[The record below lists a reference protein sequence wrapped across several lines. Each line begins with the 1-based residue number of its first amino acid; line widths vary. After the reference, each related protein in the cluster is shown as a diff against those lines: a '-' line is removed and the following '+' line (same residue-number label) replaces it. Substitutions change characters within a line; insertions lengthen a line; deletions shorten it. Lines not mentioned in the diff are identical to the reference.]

1 MDTNVDNYSIE
12 DLLQVLNITD
22 SSPNQNDITET
33 AEKLILRLNNERKK
47 DLAIFVEK
55 ARDKIIDSMGGYD
68 EEEGYEDDTDYEGVD
83 IVDTDIIAQQ
93 KDLWENEYP
102 EQTDEVERTKPTDR
116 KQKIQIFDEAGIQ
129 NNAFVMNRERL
140 GVLQSHPI
148 PVVQGTINPNLKNL
162 ITRIISVDSQYRA
175 NIIPYKESGFN
186 NINSPAFNTNFSF
199 DLSEKIS
206 NVISMKLHSIQIPT
220 TWYIFDDSLGNTCF
234 IYQTLD
240 ANGKV
245 DKNIFVKIPPGN
257 YTLNFLNTY
266 FTTYSYYDPAT
277 NTLVP
282 APLDLVISL
291 QETTGK
297 IAFIS
302 SVSNI
307 KLIFYSDGYNN
318 TLLFNSCLDGSCGTS
333 QMRLNQNF
341 GWYLGYRTVLE
352 NELTVLINYSSINP
366 PFPPSNQLPIPYT
379 SATYIGGF
387 YYNVAQSPANLYGPT
402 YFLLVVDDYNN
413 NRVNNSLVTITN
425 VSNKLDLPSYYNTG
439 IKNANNTFATVGCT
453 DIIDKAQ
460 PDIKVPR
467 STLPYIIH
475 SSPRQLTQ
483 SQIYTANEILYNR
496 TTYSNLTFGPSTA
509 DVLALIPLT
518 GIANLRTKLFYTTDA
533 TGKTVFNPDLSQASQ
548 PYILLGP
555 QLQDNGRTY
564 FGPVNIERMNVRLL
578 DDKGNLV
585 NLHDVDWSFSLI
597 IEQLY
602 QY

>member
-68 EEEGYEDDTDYEGVD
+68 EEEAYEDDTDYEGVD

-220 TWYIFDDSLGNTCF
+220 SWYIFDDSLGNTCF

-245 DKNIFVKIPPGN
+245 VKNIFVKIPPGN

-277 NTLVP
+277 NTVVP

-467 STLPYIIH
+467 STLPYVIH

-518 GIANLRTKLFYTTDA
+518 GIANLREKLFYTTDA